1 MKIEILGLVLL
12 GFFAF
17 HNLIR
22 QILKYLFFFTLS
34 SFSYFGFIGS
44 FDFEFCSLASEV

>member
-1 MKIEILGLVLL
+1 MKIEILGSVLL

-22 QILKYLFFFTLS
+22 QILKYLFFLLS
-34 SFSYFGFIGS
+34 TPFLILDLLEALILNF
-44 FDFEFCSLASEV
+44 AA